1 MFSES
6 WNHSALFSWTVKVF
20 LFLPVVVHNLSFCM
34 FAFVSHMC
42 TAIVWFGML
51 LLSLLVVRLCTRCI
65 TRYVESIKKYHSM
78 VLGLPLLIFQCVW
91 TRISARR
98 VALNIYSL
106 RSPQRMLC
114 SNAGVKLPGEN
125 HDQVSNVITLSSMHS
140 LSPMF

>member
-1 MFSES
+1 
-6 WNHSALFSWTVKVF
+6 
-20 LFLPVVVHNLSFCM
+20 
-34 FAFVSHMC
+34 
-42 TAIVWFGML
+42 ML

-140 LSPMF
+140 LSPMFQLLDRNRAMLVRLCHTLYYIIYICFLG